1 MSEDS
6 WNTQGLRAKA
16 GIEPLR
22 FLLGEWC
29 GVGVCHGV
37 QVTGRLSA
45 AALLDGSW
53 LQVSERL
60 IDESGAEVHEDLSM
74 YRFDVE
80 SDSLQAVQ
88 LFEHGSML
96 SSLVELCDDG
106 FRWIT
111 GPGAPQLCFI
121 RRGSELSYTVHL
133 PGEDAPV
140 VQMSYKPA

>member
-1 MSEDS
+1 MSETS

-16 GIEPLR
+16 GIEPLH

-29 GVGVCHGV
+29 GTGACHGV
-37 QVTGRLSA
+37 RVTGRLTGV
-45 AALLDGSW
+45 ALLDGSW
-53 LQVSERL
+53 LQVTEIL
-60 IDESGAEVHEDLSM
+60 LDEAGAVVHEDLSL

-80 SDSLQAVQ
+80 SDALQAVQ
-88 LFEHGSML
+88 VFERGSML

-111 GPGAPQLCFI
+111 GPGAPQLRFTVC
-121 RRGSELSYTVHL
+121 GSEVSYTVHL
-133 PGEDAPV
+133 PDEDAPV

>member
-1 MSEDS
+1 MSEAS

-16 GIEPLR
+16 GIEPLH

-29 GVGVCHGV
+29 GAGVCHGV
-37 QVTGRLSA
+37 RVTGVLTGV
-45 AALLDGSW
+45 ALLDGSW
-53 LQVSERL
+53 LQVTEVL
-60 IDESGAEVHEDLSM
+60 LDESGAVVHEDLSL

-80 SDSLQAVQ
+80 SDALQAVQ
-88 LFEHGSML
+88 IFERGSML

-111 GPGAPQLCFI
+111 GPGAPQLRFTIC
-121 RRGSELSYTVHL
+121 GPEVSYTVHL
-133 PGEDAPV
+133 PDEDAPV